1 MKWLIRAF
9 RAACVTALVLV
20 MLLYAAVQ
28 FQQRLLRWR
37 AEQLMA
43 DMHRIRLYQ
52 STWSDAQRLMHR
64 WGKWGH
70 YDGSCTSANCRY
82 QIALSDLSYARFGWI
97 MQHGGFRIYNWCGGR
112 SARLTV
118 SFTVHD
124 GTTWR
129 ETAEIGV
136 TASPRPLSGGD
147 GLPVTLIVQTKSRQ
161 RLRETEDDWWILG
174 ADNQLEEHPYYKA
187 GRPGGCEINCE
198 EAVVTY
204 STRTSPDEIERLTS
218 FDLSCLDRF
227 NSCTELE
234 QLLPA
239 AREWHL
245 YKDEDLVWKRLQ
257 DSMAKPCA
265 LPLWAI
271 ARDSRYVLA
280 VEGISAQTHHQPAA
294 VLNQPSGNSARGLD
308 FAVEEAQIKID
319 EVLKGTPP
327 WPPLSVV
334 TAYPYSGYRDDPGT
348 IQQAQHLRPRTRY
361 LVFPVG
367 DDRKDQRLTKDSA
380 VSLDHC
386 GVWSDTP
393 ENRRELLKGFS
404 QNDSLRGPELP

>member
-1 MKWLIRAF
+1 MKWLIRTF
-9 RAACVTALVLV
+9 RAACVIALVLV

-82 QIALSDLSYARFGWI
+82 QISLSDLSYARFGWI

-147 GLPVTLIVQTKSRQ
+147 GLPVTLLAQCLHVIAQVAGVLGLQFASRVGVLFIQ
-161 RLRETEDDWWILG
+161 RLLERVVRELRVDREPDAVGQIDD
-174 ADNQLEEHPYYKA
+174 AVRAK
-187 GRPGGCEINCE
+187 RT
-198 EAVVTY
+198 AVVV
-204 STRTSPDEIERLTS
+204 RRR
-218 FDLSCLDRF
+218 DLQFVVD
-227 NSCTELE
+227 
-234 QLLPA
+234 
-239 AREWHL
+239 
-245 YKDEDLVWKRLQ
+245 
-257 DSMAKPCA
+257 A
-265 LPLWAI
+265 L
-271 ARDSRYVLA
+271 
-280 VEGISAQTHHQPAA
+280 AQMRRVH
-294 VLNQPSGNSARGLD
+294 D
-308 FAVEEAQIKID
+308 I
-319 EVLKGTPP
+319 
-327 WPPLSVV
+327 
-334 TAYPYSGYRDDPGT
+334 
-348 IQQAQHLRPRTRY
+348 
-361 LVFPVG
+361 
-367 DDRKDQRLTKDSA
+367 
-380 VSLDHC
+380 
-386 GVWSDTP
+386 
-393 ENRRELLKGFS
+393 RELDLAPRA
-404 QNDSLRGPELP
+404 SLRTPAQ